1 MYPAS
6 YGVQDWNEPSVTVRG
21 NMRTMCSPASVADPR
36 IPGEKDCGVYII
48 IAEDGTWHRPLTTL
62 ELAVLQS
69 LPLMVKGKP
78 LVLAGKSDA
87 RWREAIGNMV
97 PPKAAQAIGDQILTC
112 LLASEKGDTFTLTTS
127 GVWVRENSDEQRVE
141 PRMG

>member
-1 MYPAS
+1 
-6 YGVQDWNEPSVTVRG
+6 
-21 NMRTMCSPASVADPR
+21 
-36 IPGEKDCGVYII
+36 
-48 IAEDGTWHRPLTTL
+48 
-62 ELAVLQS
+62 
-69 LPLMVKGKP
+69 
-78 LVLAGKSDA
+78 
-87 RWREAIGNMV
+87 MV